1 MKQLI
6 EMEEGVLVEVEVEEP
21 VATRASSRGGVVAVD
36 RRIADVMGTL
46 RAVVRPFASVWTELS
61 REVEMNEATVTLSLG
76 ITGGG
81 NFFIAKGE
89 TSANLEVELKFK
101 PKPPP

>member
-6 EMEEGVLVEVEVEEP
+6 EMDEGVLVEVDVEQP
-21 VATRASSRGGVVAVD
+21 VATRASAGGVVQVD
-36 RRIADVMGTL
+36 RRITDVMATL
-46 RAVVRPFASVWTELS
+46 SAVVRPFASVWNELS
-61 REVEMNEATVTLSLG
+61 REVEMNEATVSLSLG

-101 PKPPP
+101 PKPAR